1 MTADALERVIA
12 ALQANGCRPRRVRDG
27 VWRARSPLREDRKP
41 SLIITD
47 KGDRIL
53 MHDFG
58 GGRIADVLGH
68 LGLVM
73 GDLFRTSAPGPVPS
87 SIRRRRVAV
96 YPYEDSSGEL
106 LAAKSRLEP
115 KQFRWRRPSGET
127 RRRWRETARLNRTWA
142 DRVADIG
149 RARPGAW
156 LAGRG
161 GIDVSIYRLP
171 DLFDQRRVVVVN
183 GEKSA
188 DMLWSLGIAATCGP
202 SGEGHWSEMHTN
214 AVWRSGAVEVV
225 ILPDNDKPGREG
237 ALRVARSC
245 HRYHPASWIPVSPVE
260 VPASRSTA
268 ESGHPDVRLLRAK
281 VLTLDGL
288 PHHGDVVDWLDAG
301 HEVAELRRLM
311 DAAPDLDAVEHARQD
326 HRRELNRRRQQRF
339 RDRRRVARQ
348 QASRSAA

>member
-1 MTADALERVIA
+1 MTADALQRVIA
-12 ALQANGCRPRRVRDG
+12 ALQAHGCRPRRVRDG

-73 GDLFRTSAPGPVPS
+73 GDLFRTSAVGPVPS

-106 LAAKSRLEP
+106 LAAKSRFEP
-115 KQFRWRRPSGET
+115 KQFRWRRPSDET
-127 RRRWRETARLNRTWA
+127 RRRWREIARHNRTWA
-142 DRVADIG
+142 DKVADIG

-156 LAGRG
+156 LPGRG

-183 GEKSA
+183 GEKAA

-202 SGEGHWSEMHTN
+202 SGEGHWSEAHAD
-214 AVWRSGAVEVV
+214 AVWRGGAAEVV
-225 ILPDNDKPGREG
+225 VLPDNDKPGREAG
-237 ALRVARSC
+237 RRVARSC
-245 HRYHPASWIPVSPVE
+245 HGYQPASLMPVSPAEPWATWPIAELDDPE
-260 VPASRSTA
+260 VAPLS
-268 ESGHPDVRLLRAK
+268 AK
-281 VLTLDGL
+281 LLTLDGL
-288 PHHGDVVDWLDAG
+288 PHRGDVVDWLEAG
-301 HEVAELRRLM
+301 HDVAELRQLM

-348 QASRSAA
+348 KASRAAA